1 MESCALFL
9 LFSKKGKEYFEADS
23 CPSTIGSSISLLLCA
38 ITWTIFSQDLLP
50 LRLSLST
57 NLPSA
62 YYPLLPHFASV
73 ANTEPTFGLNTLSGP
88 NLCRK
93 VKEKK
98 EKKIW
103 KTRPG
108 CLDYGSVTV
117 LSEGFS
123 TFWSVTV
130 LGEFCA

>member
-38 ITWTIFSQDLLP
+38 ITWTIFSQDLLDRAYIDGP
-50 LRLSLST
+50 SASKAVLIYQSS
-57 NLPSA
+57 LPSA

-93 VKEKK
+93 EKEKK
-98 EKKIW
+98 EEKNLENQ
-103 KTRPG
+103 TR
-108 CLDYGSVTV
+108 LFGSR
-117 LSEGFS
+117 
-123 TFWSVTV
+123 
-130 LGEFCA
+130 